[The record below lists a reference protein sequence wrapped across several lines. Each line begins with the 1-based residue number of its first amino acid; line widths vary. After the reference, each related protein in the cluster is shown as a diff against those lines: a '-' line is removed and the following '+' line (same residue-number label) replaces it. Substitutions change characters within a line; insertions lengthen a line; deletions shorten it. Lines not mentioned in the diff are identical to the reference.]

1 MCWLILNSD
10 KVSLFISFLKLRKF
24 EKRSIGENVK
34 LYISFFDVEAK
45 EFNYSL
51 PARNLSEYTLK
62 KSFNS
67 AKVRPIFFVC
77 DIYFPTA
84 HCKKVD
90 KVLQKSIMGVELSGR
105 ISVDLNYP
113 TLRKR
118 TRPP

>member
-34 LYISFFDVEAK
+34 LYISFFEVEAK

-67 AKVRPIFFVC
+67 AKVRPIFLFVTF
-77 DIYFPTA
+77 IFPLHIA
-84 HCKKVD
+84 KR
-90 KVLQKSIMGVELSGR
+90 LIKSFRKASWDLS
-105 ISVDLNYP
+105 
-113 TLRKR
+113 
-118 TRPP
+118 